1 MGTAL
6 LCGCL
11 QDSILYPN
19 TSVPNIFCTYYESR
33 TKEAFAALPVRAVS
47 VSGVPRVPKPA
58 CVTLGFE
65 LLLFLGFRKP
75 LGISCRSQR
84 PSWGAAGPARPPRP
98 AFPRCQ
104 PRKQATPSFGRPPYP
119 PLPPAFPT
127 AWILILAASN
137 PGPTTVPPN
146 PRLGASILSAT
157 PRPGP
162 PCPPAGS
169 TAAGSGSSGAETGER
184 PRAVRRAGTQAHL

>member
-19 TSVPNIFCTYYESR
+19 TSVPNIFCTYYESG
-33 TKEAFAALPVRAVS
+33 TKEAFAALPMRAVS
-47 VSGVPRVPKPA
+47 VSGVPRVPKLA

-75 LGISCRSQR
+75 LVISCRSQR

-98 AFPRCQ
+98 AFPGCQ
-104 PRKQATPSFGRPPYP
+104 PRKQATPSFGTPPYP
-119 PLPPAFPT
+119 LFLLLSQQLGSSFSLPPTRGPRPFPPT
-127 AWILILAASN
+127 
-137 PGPTTVPPN
+137 PGGGPPSS
-146 PRLGASILSAT
+146 R
-157 PRPGP
+157 PRPGRALPAPQPAP
-162 PCPPAGS
+162 PPQVRARLGRGLGS
-169 TAAGSGSSGAETGER
+169 ARER
-184 PRAVRRAGTQAHL
+184 

>member
-6 LCGCL
+6 LCGCV

-19 TSVPNIFCTYYESR
+19 TSVPNIFCTYYESG
-33 TKEAFAALPVRAVS
+33 TKEAFSALPLRAVS

-75 LGISCRSQR
+75 LVISCRSQR
-84 PSWGAAGPARPPRP
+84 PSWGTAGPACQTSLPQVP
-98 AFPRCQ
+98 AQ
-104 PRKQATPSFGRPPYP
+104 KTGDSLIWKTPVL

-146 PRLGASILSAT
+146 PRRGASNLSAT

-169 TAAGSGSSGAETGER
+169 TAAGSGSSGAGTGER
-184 PRAVRRAGTQAHL
+184 PRAVRRVGTQAHL